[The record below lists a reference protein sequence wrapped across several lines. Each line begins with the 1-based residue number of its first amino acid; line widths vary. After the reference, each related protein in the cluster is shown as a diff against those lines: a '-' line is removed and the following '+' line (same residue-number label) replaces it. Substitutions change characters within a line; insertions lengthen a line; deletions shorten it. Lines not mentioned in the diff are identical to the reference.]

1 LSEWRNA
8 ENSFRP
14 GRFVRIGSAL
24 GIVMALAAG
33 CSSTIHIREDVSGVD
48 TLSVDAK
55 QRMMLVA
62 ARKGYGDR
70 VVCTEPMPDALVA
83 KAAVLRAD
91 VNISGATGEAS
102 GGGGLGA
109 GSSESAASIGFR
121 NQTVQMLR
129 DGYFRL
135 CEAYMN
141 GAISKKLYKHMV
153 ANADTFMAV
162 VSALEMLGSQPVAPA
177 VAISAGGVSTAKDS
191 ASITPATPA
200 NIVTTVTGTSSA
212 DAQKAAANAQAVRQ
226 IIQMYLH
233 YRAQM
238 NAQIRA
244 DEHRDEQRKRAGL
257 PDVDE

>member
-1 LSEWRNA
+1 MSEWRNA
-8 ENSFRP
+8 EKSF
-14 GRFVRIGSAL
+14 GFVRIVQIGSAL

-55 QRMMLVA
+55 QRMMLVG
-62 ARKGYGDR
+62 ARQAGHGER

-83 KAAVLRAD
+83 KAAALRAD
-91 VNISGATGEAS
+91 VNITGATGEAS

-109 GSSESAASIGFR
+109 ASSESAASLSFR

-135 CEAYMN
+135 CEAYLN
-141 GAISKKLYKHMV
+141 GAINKRLYRHMI

-162 VSALEMLGSQPVAPA
+162 VAALEVLGSQPVAPA

-191 ASITPATPA
+191 ASITPGTPA

-212 DAQKAAANAQAVRQ
+212 DAQKQAANAQAVRE
-226 IIQMYLH
+226 IIRMYLH
-233 YRAQM
+233 YRAEM
-238 NAQIRA
+238 MRVEELRVAK
-244 DEHRDEQRKRAGL
+244 RKRAGL
-257 PDVDE
+257 PEVDE